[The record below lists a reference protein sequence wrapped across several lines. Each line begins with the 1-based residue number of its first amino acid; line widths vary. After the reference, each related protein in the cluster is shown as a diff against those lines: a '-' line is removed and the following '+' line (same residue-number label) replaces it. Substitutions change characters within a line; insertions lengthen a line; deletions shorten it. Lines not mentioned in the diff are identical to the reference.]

1 MGGDR
6 GGREKKKSRISF
18 LSFSKGLVSS
28 LMPAVIYFDSYL
40 IEFCFMPTKKKVF
53 VGSHKGIKNA
63 RRRRRKPGGTERK
76 ARREIKKKDETSE
89 AAGIKVRKLRL
100 VAPAADGPPA
110 EGRSPGGRDATRPR
124 R

>member
-1 MGGDR
+1 MWR
-6 GGREKKKSRISF
+6 GGGEKKSRISF

-40 IEFCFMPTKKKVF
+40 IEFCFMPTKKKTLCWE
-53 VGSHKGIKNA
+53 SQRNKERAQTEEKA
-63 RRRRRKPGGTERK
+63 RGTERK

-100 VAPAADGPPA
+100 VAPAADGPA
-110 EGRSPGGRDATRPR
+110 GEG
-124 R
+124 